1 MIQTSATMREKYKL
15 NIDYLKFCYRQPEG
29 VFEAISGTVGDIFYG
44 DGYELLITERD
55 VSIIRAEV
63 LIQREGELMSLG
75 TLMLNNGSK
84 FKGKA
89 FFEYSNRA
97 FYETSIMT
105 PEKAN
110 YIQYFDYIATDLGL
124 EYNNCTRVDIALDT
138 NVNVLA
144 RVKKNIR
151 NNEGL
156 DMYLCRHKIVDAGA
170 KMPGYGEYYASTRK
184 RLIKH
189 PEIIIE
195 QAKNEGT
202 RLKIYNKSRELVEHR
217 GDKTDRYYSWLGDK
231 WDRDKD
237 TVYRVEVSIRN
248 EDIKDIYSKCHN
260 SFIPEIQEMP
270 FWVQMT
276 NEDWL
281 AAYFYEGLSSLIYF
295 RDRETGK
302 KVEAF

>member
-1 MIQTSATMREKYKL
+1 MREKYKL
-15 NIDYLKFCYRQPEG
+15 NIDYLKLCYRQPEG
-29 VFEAISGTVGDIFYG
+29 VFETIAGTVGDIFYG

-55 VSIIRAEV
+55 ISILRAEV
-63 LIQREGELMSLG
+63 LIQHDDELMSLG

-97 FYETSIMT
+97 FYETSLMT

-110 YIQYFDYIATDLGL
+110 YIPFFDHIASDLGL

-138 NVNVLA
+138 NINVLA

-151 NNEGL
+151 NHEGL
-156 DMYLCRHKIVDAGA
+156 DMYLCRHKVA
-170 KMPGYGEYYASTRK
+170 KADEKIQGYGEYYASTRK

-195 QAKNEGT
+195 QAKDEGT
-202 RLKIYNKSRELVEHR
+202 RLKIYDKTRELVEHR
-217 GDKTDRYYSWLGDK
+217 DDKADRYYNWLGEG
-231 WDRDKD
+231 WNREKD
-237 TVYRVEVSIRN
+237 HIYRVEVSIRN
-248 EDIKDIYSKCHN
+248 EDLKDIFVKCRDR
-260 SFIPEIQEMP
+260 FLPEMQNLP
-270 FWVQMT
+270 FWLQMM
-276 NEDWL
+276 NENWL
-281 AAYFYEGLSSLIYF
+281 AAYFYEGLSSLLYF
-295 RDRETGK
+295 RDRETGE